1 MYLHGAMPKYN
12 HEYNRPPFSTNDRTV
27 TISHWTNNCTT
38 LENGHLGLNPNG
50 VHPQAHQWT
59 SSRASRHTLPIG
71 SHQAYAG
78 FPENVGRGKS
88 VRFQY
93 WIYTKAKLVPR
104 NRMFPQRC
112 LLSTR
117 LAGGIIISTSPS
129 HRKGFKK
136 HRGKIPRS
144 AWSLFT
150 RSKHRV
156 LIAPATCLDNVNT
169 EIFFLFGRSMLT
181 RRILILR
188 RSSKISAQYPIRSTR
203 GHIAN
208 VQGEPDAER
217 RPSRN
222 EYRKV

>member
-1 MYLHGAMPKYN
+1 MSRVGQRTTASSSSLK
-12 HEYNRPPFSTNDRTV
+12 NRAS
-27 TISHWTNNCTT
+27 S
-38 LENGHLGLNPNG
+38 GHLGLNPNG

-112 LLSTR
+112 LLSTL

-136 HRGKIPRS
+136 HPGKIPRS

-156 LIAPATCLDNVNT
+156 LIAPATCLDNVNQ
-169 EIFFLFGRSMLT
+169 ESAPKFFSVW
-181 RRILILR
+181 
-188 RSSKISAQYPIRSTR
+188 SVHAHSTHTYSTAKLEDIHSVPYSLHTWSHCECAR
-203 GHIAN
+203 GAGCRTTT
-208 VQGEPDAER
+208 VTQ
-217 RPSRN
+217 
-222 EYRKV
+222 